1 MKSKKVKQ
9 SKDVS
14 KYFDSIFN
22 KDTQLL
28 KADHSKFSSYLELR
42 PTSTTTN
49 IFTSFNALCYAVY
62 NNFEQLSLQLFPSQ
76 HSWRSSVPI
85 RFQPLGINFGAG
97 EYQLA
102 PGSTV
107 LMLCALRGHF
117 DLLTKLFNLM
127 CGQVNQQIETVN
139 EKEHDERMRRIEIMT
154 KNYKT
159 NETEIA
165 QNDINLSEQNIN
177 NIADQNDQTVLEQND
192 QPQKEKT
199 EPQLTP
205 QIQQHYIDL
214 INEQNKAGLNLLHCV
229 IQTTSVHQFN
239 FIKQF
244 GQTLKTNIL
253 QKTLMNWSVYDFAF
267 YYKRNNILSILR
279 TELDKERYKQEV
291 QNIGAERLVAIDK
304 KWGVFKEDEE
314 KCKKMWE
321 VEKE

>member
-14 KYFDSIFN
+14 KYFDSIFS
-22 KDTQLL
+22 KDAQLL
-28 KADHSKFSSYLELR
+28 KADHSKFSSFTELR
-42 PTSTTTN
+42 PTNTTSNT
-49 IFTSFNALCYAVY
+49 FTSFNALCYAVY
-62 NNFEQLSLQLFPSQ
+62 NNFEQLSLRLFPSQ
-76 HSWRSSVPI
+76 HTWRSSVPI

-117 DLLTKLFNLM
+117 DLLVKLFNLM
-127 CGQVNQQIETVN
+127 SGVESETVN
-139 EKEHDERMRRIEIMT
+139 EKEHTERMHRIEIMT

-159 NETEIA
+159 SETEIA
-165 QNDINLSEQNIN
+165 QNDINLPEQNN
-177 NIADQNDQTVLEQND
+177 NKIVQNDIDASNE
-192 QPQKEKT
+192 PQKEQT
-199 EPQLTP
+199 EPQATP
-205 QIQQHYIDL
+205 QIQQEYIDL
-214 INEQNKAGLNLLHCV
+214 INEQNKAGLNLLHCI
-229 IQTTSVHQFN
+229 IQTTSVHSLN

-244 GQTLKTNIL
+244 GWTLKTNIL
-253 QKTLMNWSVYDFAF
+253 QKTLQNWSVYDFAF
-267 YYKRNNILSILR
+267 YFKRNNILALLR
-279 TELDKERYKQEV
+279 TELDQERYKQEV

-321 VEKE
+321 VEKD